1 MGGLIHA
8 AVAGFGGVFDRI
20 EPFRRVVAVLQR
32 FELRHAP
39 ESGARPDIRWLAG
52 DIVGTL

>member
-1 MGGLIHA
+1 MA
-8 AVAGFGGVFDRI
+8 APMWPGQVRAWFDRI
-20 EPFRRVVAVLQR
+20 EPFRRVVAALQR

>member
-1 MGGLIHA
+1 MRA
-8 AVAGFGGVFDRI
+8 RSI
-20 EPFRRVVAVLQR
+20 EANRSGKVVAVLQR

>member
-1 MGGLIHA
+1 MTCAH
-8 AVAGFGGVFDRI
+8 VAWPGAGAFDRI
-20 EPFRRVVAVLQR
+20 EPFRKVVAVLQR
-32 FELRHAP
+32 FELRHTP